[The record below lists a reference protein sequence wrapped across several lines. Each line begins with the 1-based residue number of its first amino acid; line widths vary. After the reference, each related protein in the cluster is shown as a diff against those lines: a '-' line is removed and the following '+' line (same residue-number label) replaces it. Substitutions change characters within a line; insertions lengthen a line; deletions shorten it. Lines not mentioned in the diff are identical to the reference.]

1 VHGASDTVGP
11 AAIPFPTAG
20 AAVDSRGARRLCE
33 SGARAWVVYGE
44 QDDVGLT
51 DTERT
56 ILNDCPITTVLTI
69 AGTGHLIPITRLDV
83 VANLITHALHE
94 NPRPQRSRT

>member
-1 VHGASDTVGP
+1 LNYLDHHGSV
-11 AAIPFPTAG
+11 
-20 AAVDSRGARRLCE
+20 ARRLCE

-44 QDDVGLT
+44 QDEVGLT

-69 AGTGHLIPITRLDV
+69 AGTGHLIPITRPDV
-83 VANLITHALHE
+83 VANLITQAIYE
-94 NPRPQRSRT
+94 NPRQRRTHR